1 MILLATAEQHLAIR
15 LFAGCWPLRAAIGAV
30 FEGREGGSVDVDVLY
45 NDERVTKA
53 QTVFVSWGR
62 CVIGPDTLPPY
73 QRRGHSHLA
82 ACGSIEQ
89 ALARGLTPEWY
100 ASNSRASV
108 VRTLDLGFASTRLA
122 NVVRVGPGV
131 GAGA

>member
-1 MILLATAEQHLAIR
+1 M
-15 LFAGCWPLRAAIGAV
+15 

-62 CVIGPDTLPPY
+62 CVIGSDTLPPY

-100 ASNSRASV
+100 ASNSRVSV
-108 VRTLDLGFASTRLA
+108 VRTLDLGFAATRLA

-131 GAGA
+131 GMARDAQRIVMQADSARVLAPRPPRGGAW